1 MRSWWAPPRA
11 QSFYLDDVVI
21 TETAPPPGGTPVA
34 TYTFSDGGS
43 DGWFPFGS
51 PTLTNA
57 TPPVPDPNGDTNA
70 LLTTNRT
77 ATYMGPALN
86 LLGVQRRGG
95 RSAHTR

>member
-1 MRSWWAPPRA
+1 M
-11 QSFYLDDVVI
+11 
-21 TETAPPPGGTPVA
+21 A
-34 TYTFSDGGS
+34 TYTFCDGGM

-57 TPPVPDPNGDTNA
+57 TPPVLDPNGDTNA

-86 LLGVQRRGG
+86 LIGVSGVVAGATYQVSAYVLLASPIPAGQR
-95 RSAHTR
+95 